1 MKLMYKKVPAR
12 LQELPFHFIIIFDFF
27 YTMCQVSPGSISTSH
42 YVIQISELV
51 GLFNPNAGINLLN
64 CF

>member
-27 YTMCQVSPGSISTSH
+27 YTMCQVSPGKHLDFSLCH
-42 YVIQISELV
+42 
-51 GLFNPNAGINLLN
+51 PNL
-64 CF
+64 